1 MLGGLNACVAFSLT
15 LALIALIRS
24 RVNKFANVCEL
35 MLIKGLLGE
44 LVKACRLLNA
54 LMVRVL

>member
-1 MLGGLNACVAFSLT
+1 MLGGLNACVNFSLT

-35 MLIKGLLGE
+35 MLIKGLLG
-44 LVKACRLLNA
+44 N
-54 LMVRVL
+54 